1 MSTEFT
7 REDRYIVFKLS
18 DVERYLTDADRAH
31 LAMMKNEIDAGRD
44 CANKPPFKGLIVEAN
59 WPEYEPTWQA
69 IEARVTGAQP
79 APNIPEGCPP
89 HAEIYVGDDMF
100 VWCDW
105 KDFDLVK
112 KYNWNLT
119 TRNRSGCLYAQSW
132 DCHNTSERKRITMHG
147 LIMPAPDGQFVDHI
161 NGNGLDNRRE
171 NLRLVTHQQ
180 NSFNQKHH
188 GGSSKFKGVSIDRSS
203 GSWRAYITVDGKRK
217 HLGRHGTE
225 LDAAKAYDMAAKE
238 FFGEY
243 AKLNLESAPS
253 PTTLDE
259 T

>member
-1 MSTEFT
+1 
-7 REDRYIVFKLS
+7 
-18 DVERYLTDADRAH
+18 
-31 LAMMKNEIDAGRD
+31 
-44 CANKPPFKGLIVEAN
+44 
-59 WPEYEPTWQA
+59 
-69 IEARVTGAQP
+69 
-79 APNIPEGCPP
+79 
-89 HAEIYVGDDMF
+89 
-100 VWCDW
+100 
-105 KDFDLVK
+105 
-112 KYNWNLT
+112 
-119 TRNRSGCLYAQSW
+119 
-132 DCHNTSERKRITMHG
+132 MHG

-188 GGSSKFKGVSIDRSS
+188 GGSSKFKGVSIDRIS

-225 LDAAKAYDMAAKE
+225 IDAAKAYDMAAKE

>member
-1 MSTEFT
+1 MTPDQE
-7 REDRYIVFKLS
+7 REAF
-18 DVERYLTDADRAH
+18 ERWWYARG
-31 LAMMKNEIDAGRD
+31 KYYPAG
-44 CANKPPFKGLIVEAN
+44 GG
-59 WPEYEPTWQA
+59 EYEEIYAYRAWR
-69 IEARVTGAQP
+69 ARAALQP
-79 APNIPEGCPP
+79 VIPDGRPP
-89 HAEIYVGDDMF
+89 HAEIYVGDGRF
-100 VWCDW
+100 AWCDW

-188 GGSSKFKGVSIDRSS
+188 GGSSKFKGVSIDRIS

-253 PTTLDE
+253 PTNLDE
-259 T
+259 A